1 MRAEV
6 EQALQTLQQGQPDGL
21 ERALALL
28 QDTVFSF
35 SMKVCGHR
43 ENAEDTMQ
51 ETLLKAVPYLQRF
64 DSPKALGV
72 WLYKVAKNNC
82 LMSRRRS
89 KFAPRQ
95 SLSLEELM
103 PDREQLQHLQAGG
116 DGTPEHALLQKESR
130 QQLQQA
136 ILKLPP
142 PYRLVLVLHDME
154 GLTSDEIA
162 RVLALREGTVRVRL
176 HRARVYVRNELT
188 KTRGGFRPRKRK
200 PTQRPRHC
208 RELFAE
214 LSDYLDGALDD
225 QLCEELEKHMDG
237 CQPCQ
242 AFLQSLEQTI
252 EQCRHH
258 CPARLSRRAAART
271 RKAILADYRRTLGAA
286 KAQKSR

>member
-1 MRAEV
+1 
-6 EQALQTLQQGQPDGL
+6 L

-51 ETLLKAVPYLQRF
+51 ETLLKAVPYLHRF

-95 SLSLEELM
+95 NLSLEELM
-103 PDREQLQHLQAGG
+103 PDREHLRLLHSDG
-116 DGTPEHALLQKESR
+116 DGTPEHALLQKESSE
-130 QQLQQA
+130 QLQQA
-136 ILKLPP
+136 VLKLPP

-154 GLTSDEIA
+154 GLTTDEIA
-162 RVLALREGTVRVRL
+162 RVMTLREGTVRVRL

-188 KTRGGFRPRKRK
+188 KTRGGLRARKRK
-200 PTQRPRHC
+200 PRQRPRRC
-208 RELFAE
+208 KELFAE
-214 LSDYLDGALDD
+214 LSGYLDGALDD

-242 AFLQSLEQTI
+242 AFLHSLEQTI

-258 CPARLSRRAAART
+258 CPARLSQRAAAHT
-271 RKAILADYRRTLGAA
+271 RKAILADYRRALGAA
-286 KAQKSR
+286 RTQKSG